1 MDDCD
6 DYLLTPLAEDED
18 AAPAPIE
25 LDEDE
30 DDDVND
36 DNGKLTMAEDYV
48 QSLVTIES
56 NWANGTVLNKKL

>member
-18 AAPAPIE
+18 AAPAATE
-25 LDEDE
+25 LDENE
-30 DDDVND
+30 DDDDNND
-36 DNGKLTMAEDYV
+36 NDNLTTAENYV

-56 NWANGTVLNKKL
+56 NWANGTVLN